1 MDVSAQHAIILVVE
15 EDPLVRTLLTD
26 VLTDEGYDVVAAE
39 NGEQALTTITT
50 ISPGLMTLDLDL
62 SGISGDLILAEL
74 RRRDE
79 TRDLP
84 IVLVTATD
92 PVPPDLRRLA
102 QAIVPKP
109 FHVDKLLTVIR
120 KLLPPPERASD
131 VE

>member
-1 MDVSAQHAIILVVE
+1 MATPDEHVIILVIE
-15 EDPLVRTLLTD
+15 DDPLIRTLLTD
-26 VLTDEGYDVVAAE
+26 VLTDEGYMVVAAE
-39 NGEQALTTITT
+39 NSEQALTTITT
-50 ISPGLMTLDLDL
+50 ISPGLITLDLDL

-79 TRDLP
+79 TRELP
-84 IVLVTATD
+84 IVLVTATA

-120 KLLPPPERASD
+120 KLLPPPEPAS
-131 VE
+131 VGE